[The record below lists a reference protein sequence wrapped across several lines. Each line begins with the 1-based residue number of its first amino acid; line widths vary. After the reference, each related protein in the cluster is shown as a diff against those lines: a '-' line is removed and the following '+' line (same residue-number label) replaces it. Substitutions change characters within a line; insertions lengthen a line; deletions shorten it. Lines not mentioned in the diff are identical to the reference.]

1 MNLADKVKYL
11 RTKKGYTQEE
21 LAKLANVSQPSIVA
35 YENGTRKPVVN
46 TIIQLAKVLG
56 VKPNVLTDD
65 ERSVEEK

>member
-11 RTKKGYTQEE
+11 RIKKGYTQEE

-35 YENGTRKPVVN
+35 YENGTRKPVAN

-56 VKPNVLTDD
+56 VKPTVLTDD
-65 ERSVEEK
+65 ERSVTE